1 MTTSQKIELEQTAT
15 NRKHIRVVAGIIWNA
30 DRTEILLS
38 QRKEN
43 QEFSGLWEF
52 PGGKVEAG
60 EEDQNALIR
69 ELQEELGIEANIIR
83 EALLFPFDY
92 PNKTIDFVI
101 YNIDAFTGTPKGAE
115 SQLVAWVKLDMLKT
129 LQFPEANQRMIDYI
143 FSEVE
148 LDS

>member
-1 MTTSQKIELEQTAT
+1 MTTSQKTELVQTAT
-15 NRKHIRVVAGIIWNA
+15 TRKHIRVVAGIIWNA

-43 QEFSGLWEF
+43 QDFSGLWEF

-60 EEDQNALIR
+60 EKDQNALIR
-69 ELQEELGIEANIIR
+69 ELQEELGIKANIIR
-83 EALLFPFDY
+83 EALIFSFDY

-101 YNIDAFTGTPKGAE
+101 YDIDAFTGTPKGAE

-143 FSEVE
+143 FATI
-148 LDS
+148 

>member
-1 MTTSQKIELEQTAT
+1 MTTSQETELVQTT
-15 NRKHIRVVAGIIWNA
+15 TTRKHIRVVAGIIWNA

-43 QEFSGLWEF
+43 QDFGGLWEF

-69 ELQEELGIEANIIR
+69 ELQEELGIKANIIR
-83 EALLFPFDY
+83 EALIFSFDY

-115 SQLVAWVKLDMLKT
+115 SQIVAWVKLDMLKT

-143 FSEVE
+143 FSQVE